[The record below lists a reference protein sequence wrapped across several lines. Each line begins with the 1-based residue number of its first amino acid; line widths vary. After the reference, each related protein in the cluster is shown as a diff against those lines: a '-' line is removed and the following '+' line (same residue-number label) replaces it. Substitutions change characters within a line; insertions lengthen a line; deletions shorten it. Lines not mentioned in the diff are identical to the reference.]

1 MSWLRKPG
9 SKTLHIFDSVQR
21 EPRRGFNA
29 KCPTTFPLPYPVSY
43 LVQERVQGERICS
56 HCARFARR
64 EALHLLA
71 LAEGRELSHTTVR
84 RRGGDRG

>member
-9 SKTLHIFDSVQR
+9 SKTLHIYDSVQR
-21 EPRRGFNA
+21 EPRQLTA
-29 KCPTTFPLPYPVSY
+29 KCPATFPDPHLVSY
-43 LVQERVQGERICS
+43 FVQERVQGEHICS

-71 LAEGRELSHTTVR
+71 LAEGRELSDPTVR

>member
-9 SKTLHIFDSVQR
+9 SKTLHIYDSAQR
-21 EPRRGFNA
+21 EPRWIKA
-29 KCPTTFPLPYPVSY
+29 KCPATFPNPHLVGYF
-43 LVQERVQGERICS
+43 VQERVQGEHICS
-56 HCARFARR
+56 HCARIARR

>member
-1 MSWLRKPG
+1 MG
-9 SKTLHIFDSVQR
+9 SAER
-21 EPRRGFNA
+21 RRGA
-29 KCPTTFPLPYPVSY
+29 DAERAVVRY